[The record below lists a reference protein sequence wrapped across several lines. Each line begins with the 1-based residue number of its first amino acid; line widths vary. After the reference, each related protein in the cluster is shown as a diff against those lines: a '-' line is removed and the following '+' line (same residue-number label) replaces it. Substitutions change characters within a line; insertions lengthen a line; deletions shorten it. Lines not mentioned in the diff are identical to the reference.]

1 MRDFSFKLTKRD
13 YMSDHGKERIE
24 ELDNLRAKMIYAT
37 IENMTLQRESVKKE
51 FAEIIKDQSIPLDE
65 RWFLFKNTP
74 REFKEHCGWIVHFS
88 ALQEIKNL
96 EYECFKYY
104 ERRESIDTAECL
116 VDLFEDNV
124 YYYINYPEE
133 CEVGDEEKYTRDRLN
148 RLKEEILSKNLGSF
162 DYDW

>member
-1 MRDFSFKLTKRD
+1 
-13 YMSDHGKERIE
+13 MSDYGKEPVEEPVE

-37 IENMTLQRESVKKE
+37 IENIKIQQEAVKKE

-74 REFKEHCGWIVHFS
+74 REFKEHYSWIVHFS

-96 EYECFKYY
+96 EHECFEHY
-104 ERRESIDTAECL
+104 ERRESVDTVEYLA
-116 VDLFEDNV
+116 DLFEENV

-133 CEVGDEEKYTRDRLN
+133 CEAGDEEKYTRDRLN

>member
-1 MRDFSFKLTKRD
+1 
-13 YMSDHGKERIE
+13 MSDHGKERIE
-24 ELDNLRAKMIYAT
+24 ELDNVRCKMIYAT
-37 IENMTLQRESVKKE
+37 IENIKIQQEAVKKE

-74 REFKEHCGWIVHFS
+74 REFKERRGWIVHFD

-96 EYECFKYY
+96 EYECFEHY
-104 ERRESIDTAECL
+104 ERRESIDTVECL
-116 VDLFEDNV
+116 VDSFADNV

-133 CEVGDEEKYTRDRLN
+133 CKERDKEKYTLDRLN

>member
-1 MRDFSFKLTKRD
+1 
-13 YMSDHGKERIE
+13 MSDHGKEPIE

-37 IENMTLQRESVKKE
+37 IENIKIQQEAVKKE

-74 REFKEHCGWIVHFS
+74 REFKEHCGWIVHFN
-88 ALQEIKNL
+88 ALQEIKNF
-96 EYECFKYY
+96 EYECFEYY
-104 ERRESIDTAECL
+104 ERHESIDTVDCL
-116 VDLFEDNV
+116 VDLFADSV
-124 YYYINYPEE
+124 YYYIKYPEACKE
-133 CEVGDEEKYTRDRLN
+133 RDKEKYTLDRLN